1 MKNLLV
7 LTVALF
13 VMASCS
19 DDEVEKI
26 TFDSSVFGIEKI
38 IVNNTTYSLKDSS
51 FLIDKGADSPLYLT
65 GSGYGPNYQELDYA
79 FVSQTESLSSVA
91 AILHERRSQC
101 IRVANINN
109 ENLCVDPLCY
119 FAQSQNDLQIFCS
132 GKQKYGACRLIVT
145 A

>member
-1 MKNLLV
+1 MKQMKNLLV

-91 AILHERRSQC
+91 AICTKGEVNVSVSQTSTTKTYVL
-101 IRVANINN
+101 ILYATSPKVKMIYKFSAPANRNM
-109 ENLCVDPLCY
+109 ELVD
-119 FAQSQNDLQIFCS
+119 
-132 GKQKYGACRLIVT
+132 
-145 A
+145 

>member
-1 MKNLLV
+1 MRKLLY
-7 LTVALF
+7 TVALF

-19 DDEVEKI
+19 DEEEAKI

-65 GSGYGPNYQELDYA
+65 GSGYGSDYKELDYA

-91 AILHERRSQC
+91 AVCTKGEVHVSVSQTSTTKTYVLTLYATSPKVKM
-101 IRVANINN
+101 IYKFSAPA
-109 ENLCVDPLCY
+109 D
-119 FAQSQNDLQIFCS
+119 
-132 GKQKYGACRLIVT
+132 
-145 A
+145 